1 MTTAIKFG
9 TSGWRDII
17 SEGFTVDNVRV
28 VSQAIADYIKDK
40 GQAGKGMVV
49 GYDTRFQSEYFA
61 RKAARVF
68 AANGIKVFFS
78 DRDVPTPAVS
88 FEILR
93 RKAAGGINITA
104 SHNPPEYSGIKFSPD
119 WGGPA
124 LPETTKEIE
133 DRANA
138 LMPKGSNVPKV
149 LDMPYE
155 DAKHKGLIEEVGIV
169 KPYLEQ
175 LKGRIN
181 FSAIEVKS
189 PRIAIDPMWGTAR
202 GYLDDVLKGAGLEV
216 TVLHDWRDPYF
227 GGHRPE
233 PAEEYL
239 KELNRIVVE
248 GDYKIGLATDGD
260 ADRFGI
266 IDENGEFIT
275 PNELIA
281 LALDYLIRVRGLQGG
296 VARSVAT
303 THLIDRVARLHGRE
317 VYETPVG
324 FKFIGELIAE
334 DKIVIGGEESAGL
347 TIKGHV
353 PEKDGILAC
362 LLALEM
368 VCAEGMPLRKQ
379 LERLF
384 EKTGK
389 VLTRRVN
396 ITLTDE
402 LKEKL
407 KAKLAT
413 GPERFGDKKVVKT
426 VTLDGHKFILEDGSW
441 LLMRLSGT
449 EPVVRL
455 YVEANSADELMMLS
469 KEGERYIMK

>member
-1 MTTAIKFG
+1 MTTIKFG

-17 SEGFTVDNVRV
+17 AEGFTTDNVRI
-28 VSQAIADYIKDK
+28 VSQAIADYIN
-40 GQAGKGMVV
+40 GRGEGAKGMVV

-61 RKAARVF
+61 REAALVL
-68 AANGIKVFFS
+68 AANGIKCFVS

-138 LMPKGSNVPKV
+138 LMANPVVNDFTLAEARHSGM
-149 LDMPYE
+149 L
-155 DAKHKGLIEEVGIV
+155 EEISIV
-169 KPYLEQ
+169 KPYLEDI
-175 LKGRIN
+175 KKKID
-181 FSAIEVKS
+181 FAIIGKKS
-189 PRIAIDPMWGTAR
+189 PRVAIDPMYGTAR
-202 GYLDDVLKGAGLEV
+202 GYLDDILRGAGIEV
-216 TVLHDWRDPYF
+216 TVLHDYRDPYF

-239 KELNRIVVE
+239 EELSRVVVD
-248 GDYKIGLATDGD
+248 GDYMIGLATDGD

-266 IDENGEFIT
+266 IDSDGEFIT

-281 LALDYLIRVRGLQGG
+281 LAFDYLVRVKGIQGG

-303 THLIDRVARLHGRE
+303 THLIDRVAKLHGRE

-324 FKFIGELIAE
+324 FKFIGELISE

-353 PEKDGILAC
+353 PEKDGVLAC

-368 VCAEGMPLRKQ
+368 VCAEGIPLRKQ
-379 LERLF
+379 LDRLF

-389 VLTRRVN
+389 VRTRRVN
-396 ITLTDE
+396 ITLTEE

-407 KAKLAT
+407 KKKLEQ
-413 GPERFGDKKVVKT
+413 GPEKFGDLKVVKT
-426 VTLDGHKFILEDGSW
+426 VTIDGHKFILEDGSW

-455 YVEANSADELMMLS
+455 YVEAGSMDELMSLS
-469 KEGERYIMK
+469 KEGERFITK

>member
-1 MTTAIKFG
+1 MGGKIQFG

-17 SEGFTVDNVRV
+17 SEGFTVENVLI
-28 VSQAIADYIKDK
+28 VSQAIADYIKAK
-40 GQAGKGMVV
+40 GQAGQGIVI
-49 GYDTRFQSEYFA
+49 GYDTRFMSEFFA
-61 RKAARVF
+61 ERVARVM
-68 AANGIKVFFS
+68 AANGIKAYLS
-78 DRDVPTPAVS
+78 DRDVPTPAIS
-88 FEILR
+88 LEILR
-93 RKAAGGINITA
+93 RRAAGGVNITA

-138 LMPKGSNVPKV
+138 LMGKPEINDVT
-149 LDMPYE
+149 LAE
-155 DAKHKGLIEEVGIV
+155 AKHRGMLEEISIV
-169 KPYLEQ
+169 KPYLEDI
-175 LKGRIN
+175 KKKID
-181 FSAIEVKS
+181 FAAIGKKS
-189 PRIAIDPMWGTAR
+189 PRVAIDPMYGTAR
-202 GYLDDVLKGAGLEV
+202 GYLDDILRGAGIDV
-216 TVLHDWRDPYF
+216 TVLHDYRDPYF

-239 KELNRIVVE
+239 EELNRIVVD
-248 GDYKIGLATDGD
+248 GDYMIGLATDGD

-266 IDENGEFIT
+266 IDTAGEFIT

-281 LALDYLIRVRGLQGG
+281 LAFDYLVRVKGLQGG

-303 THLIDRVARLHGRE
+303 THLIDRVAKLHGRE

-324 FKFIGELIAE
+324 FKFIGELISE

-368 VCAEGMPLRKQ
+368 VCAEGIPLRKQ

-396 ITLTDE
+396 ITLTEE

-407 KAKLAT
+407 KNKLEQ
-413 GPERFGDKKVVKT
+413 GPEKFGDLKVVKT
-426 VTLDGHKFILEDGSW
+426 VTIDGHKFILEDGSW

-455 YVEANSADELMMLS
+455 YVEAGSMDELMSLS
-469 KEGERYIMK
+469 KEGERFITR

>member
-1 MTTAIKFG
+1 MGGKIQFG

-17 SEGFTVDNVRV
+17 SEGFTVENVQI
-28 VSQAIADYIKDK
+28 VSQAIADYIKAK
-40 GQAGKGMVV
+40 GQAGQGIVI
-49 GYDTRFQSEYFA
+49 GYDTRFMSEFFA
-61 RKAARVF
+61 ERVARVM
-68 AANGIKVFFS
+68 AANGIKAYLS
-78 DRDVPTPAVS
+78 DRDVPTPAISLEV
-88 FEILR
+88 LR
-93 RKAAGGINITA
+93 RHAAGGVNITA

-138 LMPKGSNVPKV
+138 LM
-149 LDMPYE
+149 
-155 DAKHKGLIEEVGIV
+155 AKPEIKDVTHAEARHSGMLEEISIV
-169 KPYLEQ
+169 KPYLEDI
-175 LKGRIN
+175 KKKIDFAVIGK
-181 FSAIEVKS
+181 KS
-189 PRIAIDPMWGTAR
+189 PRVAIDPMYGTAR
-202 GYLDDVLKGAGLEV
+202 GYLDDILRGAGIEV
-216 TVLHDWRDPYF
+216 TVLHDYRDPYF

-239 KELNRIVVE
+239 EELSRVVVD
-248 GDYKIGLATDGD
+248 GDYVIGLATDGD

-266 IDENGEFIT
+266 IDSDGEFIT

-281 LALDYLIRVRGLQGG
+281 LAFDYLVRVKGLQGG

-303 THLIDRVARLHGRE
+303 THLIDRVAKLHGRD

-324 FKFIGELIAE
+324 FKFIGELISE

-353 PEKDGILAC
+353 PEKDGVLAC

-368 VCAEGMPLRKQ
+368 VCAEGIPLRKQ
-379 LERLF
+379 LDRLF

-389 VLTRRVN
+389 VRTRRVN
-396 ITLTDE
+396 ITLTEE

-407 KAKLAT
+407 KKKLEQ
-413 GPERFGDKKVVKT
+413 GPEKFGDLKVVKT
-426 VTLDGHKFILEDGSW
+426 VTIDGHKFILEDGSW

-455 YVEANSADELMMLS
+455 YVEAGSMDELMSLS
-469 KEGERYIMK
+469 KEGERFITK

>member
-1 MTTAIKFG
+1 MGGNIKFG

-17 SEGFTVDNVRV
+17 SEGFTVENVRI
-28 VSQAIADYIKDK
+28 VSQAMADYIKAK
-40 GQAGKGMVV
+40 GQAGQGIVI
-49 GYDTRFQSEYFA
+49 GYDTRFMSEFFA
-61 RKAARVF
+61 ERVARVM
-68 AANGIKVFFS
+68 AANGIKAYLS
-78 DRDVPTPAVS
+78 DRDVPTPAISLEV
-88 FEILR
+88 LR
-93 RKAAGGINITA
+93 RHAAGGVNITA

-138 LMPKGSNVPKV
+138 LMAKPAINDVT
-149 LDMPYE
+149 LAE
-155 DAKHKGLIEEVGIV
+155 AKHRGMLEEISIV
-169 KPYLEQ
+169 KPYLEDI
-175 LKGRIN
+175 KKKIDFAVIGK
-181 FSAIEVKS
+181 KS
-189 PRIAIDPMWGTAR
+189 PRVAIDPMYGTAR
-202 GYLDDVLKGAGLEV
+202 GYLDDILRGAGIEV
-216 TVLHDWRDPYF
+216 TVLHDYRDPYF

-239 KELNRIVVE
+239 EELSRVVVD
-248 GDYKIGLATDGD
+248 GDYMIGLATDGD

-266 IDENGEFIT
+266 IDSDGEFIT

-281 LALDYLIRVRGLQGG
+281 LAFDYLVRVKGLQGG

-303 THLIDRVARLHGRE
+303 THLIDRVAKLHGRD

-324 FKFIGELIAE
+324 FKFIGELISE

-353 PEKDGILAC
+353 PEKDGVLAC

-368 VCAEGMPLRKQ
+368 VCAEGIPLRKQ
-379 LERLF
+379 LDRLF

-389 VLTRRVN
+389 VRTRRVN
-396 ITLTDE
+396 ITLTEE

-407 KAKLAT
+407 KKKLEQ
-413 GPERFGDKKVVKT
+413 GPEKFGDLKVVKT
-426 VTLDGHKFILEDGSW
+426 VTIDGHKFILEDGSW

-455 YVEANSADELMMLS
+455 YVEAGSMDELMSLS
-469 KEGERYIMK
+469 NEGERFITR